1 MLGDRPG
8 RVPDSGATDVTFF
21 KVVALDLDGTLTT
34 AGHLAP
40 EALAAIE
47 EARRNGLAIVLVS
60 GRIFAE
66 LRADFPQIAD
76 YVDAMV
82 LENGAVTVVD
92 GLSHALAPPVD
103 GGLTQALSDRGVPY
117 RHGEVILAIDGDHT
131 PAVLDLIG
139 VLGLDYQIIRNRS
152 ALMVLPAG
160 ITKGTGLAA
169 MLATMNLSPHN
180 AVAVGDAENDLALF
194 GVAEIGVAV
203 SNAVSSVRRWADLT
217 MDKPNGTGVAELLA
231 GPYLTGAQRWCP
243 TRRWITVGTF
253 DDLTPARVPGSQGR
267 VVITGPAAS
276 GKSHLVGLLAERWI
290 LANYSVLLLDPEGDH
305 IHLQQLG
312 QVQVVDAGQHLPEP
326 AVLVN
331 TLRPQTS
338 IVVDMSGLTE
348 ASKSDYM
355 HRLRL
360 TAEAYREEHG
370 FPHWVIYDEAHLLGA
385 EEHAH
390 WTRRGGYVLSSFAP
404 AALPAKEIDNSDVLL
419 TLMPPATP
427 ADIDSGRRATVQF
440 GSGPARLFTIADR
453 LTTHVR
459 HGHKYADVRL
469 PQERQ
474 FYFHSAAGIPVAPAA
489 TLHDFCTAIA
499 HLDQRALEYHLAR
512 GDFSRW
518 LDGTITDKDLAAKVA
533 AWEDELEAH
542 RAADLERIRHKLV
555 QAVEERYLP
564 AVELR

>member
-1 MLGDRPG
+1 M
-8 RVPDSGATDVTFF
+8 TFF
-21 KVVALDLDGTLTT
+21 KVVALDLDGTLTS
-34 AGHLAP
+34 AGRLAP
-40 EALAAIE
+40 EALSAIE

-60 GRIFAE
+60 RRIYAE
-66 LRADFPQIAD
+66 LRGEFPQLAD

-82 LENGAVTVVD
+82 LENGAVTVID
-92 GLSHALAPPVD
+92 GHSRALTAPVD
-103 GGLTQALSDRGVPY
+103 GGLTPALADRGIPY
-117 RHGEVILAIDGDHT
+117 RRGEVILAIDGQHT
-131 PAVLDLIG
+131 PVVVDLIG
-139 VLGLDYQIIRNRS
+139 ELGLDYQIIRNRS

-160 ITKGTGLAA
+160 VTKGTGLAA
-169 MLATMNLSPHN
+169 MLAAMNLSPHN
-180 AVAVGDAENDLALF
+180 TVAVGDAENDLALF

-203 SNAVSSVRRWADLT
+203 SNAVSSVRRCADLT
-217 MDKPNGTGVAELLA
+217 LEKPNGTGVAELLA
-231 GPYLTGAQRWCP
+231 GPYLTGVQRWCP
-243 TRRWITVGTF
+243 PRRWVEIGTF
-253 DDLTPARVPGSQGR
+253 DDATPTRIPGSQGR

-290 LANYSVLLLDPEGDH
+290 LANYCVLLLDPEGDH
-305 IHLQQLG
+305 IHLQELS
-312 QVQVVDAGQHLPEP
+312 QVQMVDAGQHLPEP
-326 AVLVN
+326 ADLVSA
-331 TLRPQTS
+331 LRPQSS
-338 IVVDMSGLTE
+338 IVVDMSGLAE

-360 TAEAYREEHG
+360 TAEAYREQHG

-419 TLMPPATP
+419 TLVPPATP
-427 ADIDSGRRATVQF
+427 ADIDSGRRATAQF

-459 HGHKYADVRL
+459 HGHKYADVSL
-469 PQERQ
+469 PRDRQ
-474 FYFHSAAGIPVAPAA
+474 FYFHSPAGLPVPPAA
-489 TLHDFCTAIA
+489 TLHDFCTAVT
-499 HLDQRALEYHLAR
+499 HLDQRALEYHLER

-518 LDGTITDKDLAAKVA
+518 LEGTITDRDLAGRVA

-542 RAADLERIRHKLV
+542 RAADLERIRYKLV

-564 AVELR
+564 APGQH

>member
-1 MLGDRPG
+1 M
-8 RVPDSGATDVTFF
+8 AFF
-21 KVVALDLDGTLTT
+21 KVVALDLDGTLTS

-40 EALAAIE
+40 EALTAID

-66 LRADFPQIAD
+66 LRAEFPQLTD

-82 LENGAVTVVD
+82 LENGTVTVVD

-103 GGLTQALSDRGVPY
+103 GGLAQALSDRGISC
-117 RHGEVILAIDGDHT
+117 RRGEVILAIDGEHT
-131 PAVLDLIG
+131 PAVVDLIG
-139 VLGLDYQIIRNRS
+139 ELGLDYQIIRNRS

-160 ITKGTGLAA
+160 ITKGTGLAV
-169 MLATMNLSPHN
+169 MLAAMNLSPHN
-180 AVAVGDAENDLALF
+180 TVAVGDAENDLALF
-194 GVAEIGVAV
+194 GIAEIGVAV
-203 SNAVSSVRRWADLT
+203 SNAVSSVRRYADLT
-217 MDKPNGTGVAELLA
+217 LDKPNGTGVAELLS

-243 TRRWITVGTF
+243 PRRWVEIGTF

-267 VVITGPAAS
+267 VAITGPAAS

-290 LANYSVLLLDPEGDH
+290 TANYCVLLLDPEGDH
-305 IHLQQLG
+305 IHLQQLS

-326 AVLVN
+326 ADLVS

-338 IVVDMSGLTE
+338 IVVDMSGLPE
-348 ASKSDYM
+348 SSKSDYM

-360 TAEAYREEHG
+360 TAEAYREQHG

-404 AALPAKEIDNSDVLL
+404 AALPARELDDSDVLL
-419 TLMPPATP
+419 TLMPPAAP
-427 ADIDSGRRATVQF
+427 ADIDSVRRATVQF
-440 GSGPARLFTIADR
+440 GSGPPRLFTIADR
-453 LTTHVR
+453 LTAHVR

-469 PQERQ
+469 PRERQ
-474 FYFHSAAGIPVAPAA
+474 FYFHNPAGIPVAPAA

-518 LDGTITDKDLAAKVA
+518 LDGTITDRDLAARVA

-542 RAADLERIRHKLV
+542 RAADLERIRRKLV
-555 QAVEERYLP
+555 RAVEERYLP
-564 AVELR
+564 AAEPR